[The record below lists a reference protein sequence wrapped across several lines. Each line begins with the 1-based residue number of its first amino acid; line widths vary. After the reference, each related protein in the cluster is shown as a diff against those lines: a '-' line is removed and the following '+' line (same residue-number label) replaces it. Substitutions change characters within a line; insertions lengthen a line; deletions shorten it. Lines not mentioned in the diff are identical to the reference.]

1 MPQLKITLKRSP
13 TGYEKSQRATA
24 EALGLRRLNAT
35 VVRPDNEAVRGMVF
49 KVQHLVEC
57 ETVADEDG
65 GEQ

>member
-24 EALGLRRLNAT
+24 EALGLRRLNVT
-35 VVRPDNEAVRGMVF
+35 VVRPDKAAVLGMVF
-49 KVQHLVEC
+49 KVQHLVEF